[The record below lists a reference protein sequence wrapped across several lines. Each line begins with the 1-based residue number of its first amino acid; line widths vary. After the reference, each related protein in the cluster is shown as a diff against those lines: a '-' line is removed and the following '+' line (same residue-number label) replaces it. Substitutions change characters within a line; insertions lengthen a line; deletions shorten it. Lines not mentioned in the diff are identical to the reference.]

1 MRKFSSL
8 CRVPLRWIF
17 LSLSLDW
24 KFHMQVHSNRPQH
37 NFCWNFLC
45 IFSTTKIQ
53 FKCSRNVF
61 HRIPKIHEIFTGNSE
76 RKYRSTDLNKHLLSM
91 FTPAA
96 VKDDNRRMQLNF
108 YVLFICFI
116 FVTHVTFYCQRARAA
131 KILSLIVLHTFGR
144 ATAAR
149 TFFNFRAQLQLCS
162 SLDFLNPFIFR
173 WLDWAASIHAFMK
186 IQFLMSWLIYVEV
199 TISICFPFP
208 IVSLTLSREI
218 LLNCAK

>member
-53 FKCSRNVF
+53 FKCSRNVS

-108 YVLFICFI
+108 LCAFYLF
-116 FVTHVTFYCQRARAA
+116 Y
-131 KILSLIVLHTFGR
+131 
-144 ATAAR
+144 
-149 TFFNFRAQLQLCS
+149 FRDTC
-162 SLDFLNPFIFR
+162 D
-173 WLDWAASIHAFMK
+173 
-186 IQFLMSWLIYVEV
+186 
-199 TISICFPFP
+199 
-208 IVSLTLSREI
+208 I
-218 LLNCAK
+218 LLSTRSCCKDFRFDSFTHFWTSDGCPHIFQFQSAVATL